1 MGIVIYVN
9 VREQIIDQAGTDA
22 LVITE
27 VASDLIDADYLQD
40 FMLTGELNDSYEK
53 MQKLMEK
60 IEGNNNIAYA
70 YILGNVD
77 DTIKYVVTSTYG
89 QVENLEEEYVSD
101 IWPVLEGQ
109 NYYAKEIEYSEEYGN
124 SITAYTPLYNSK
136 GEIVAAFAVD
146 YDANRIIPIIRNLY
160 ILIIVVEIGLC
171 VLSIGFLSI
180 IMNHVLN
187 TIKKISNKIQE
198 LVSNNGD
205 LTKRISVTTKDE
217 IGLIGHELNEL
228 LEFIHDVIN
237 NISGTSN
244 QLLESISQI
253 QASINNS
260 TQEVDSV
267 SSTMEQMSAMMQETY
282 SNMENISSVTQNI
295 NDSIVNVNL
304 QVENGSKIADKIN
317 LQAEQLLQ
325 KANGETELIKAETEK
340 LTNNVNECI
349 KQSSTVRQIEQLTK
363 HILDISSQTSLLA
376 LNASIEAA
384 RAGEAGRGFSVVA
397 EQISQ
402 LASNSSET
410 AKEIQQIS
418 EYIIQCVENLALQS
432 KNMMS
437 FVSSK
442 TVAGYE
448 ELLRVGNEY
457 RESSQNIRDMYQT
470 LGNDVEVLTDGMKH
484 INQSTIEVSEAVHE
498 STTGIS
504 QISDSTIQLSDIVH
518 QTNQMI
524 EDNCSLIKQLE
535 KEVERFII

>member
-40 FMLTGELNDSYEK
+40 FMLTEELNDSYEK

-60 IEGNNNIAYA
+60 IEGNDNIAYA

-180 IMNHVLN
+180 ITNHVLN

-448 ELLRVGNEY
+448 ELLRVGNE
-457 RESSQNIRDMYQT
+457 S
-470 LGNDVEVLTDGMKH
+470 
-484 INQSTIEVSEAVHE
+484 
-498 STTGIS
+498 
-504 QISDSTIQLSDIVH
+504 
-518 QTNQMI
+518 
-524 EDNCSLIKQLE
+524 
-535 KEVERFII
+535 